1 MLWGKN
7 WPSFQ
12 YASVFNDHRRSCAY
26 TVFFFFYDILFFRT
40 VDVEVMGNRIH
51 YDWSERCVFSFQF
64 SSLQIQVV
72 NKEEQYINSAP
83 VCAILFSLFASTA
96 AAAADILFPL
106 SSPLSLAATTV
117 MRVLHSHTWGRRSH
131 LEKAFD
137 VWPWRLV
144 HKTMQQLELPRHCSK
159 QHVSNSCLLLIN
171 KDNCFTYAFFKKIV
185 CFFVW
190 WLFCTFYFFICF
202 PSFSFFFLTSVSTNL
217 FFFSF
222 SIWTVNSCRWSFH
235 VVY

>member
-1 MLWGKN
+1 
-7 WPSFQ
+7 
-12 YASVFNDHRRSCAY
+12 
-26 TVFFFFYDILFFRT
+26 
-40 VDVEVMGNRIH
+40 MGNRIH

-64 SSLQIQVV
+64 SSLQIQVD

-83 VCAILFSLFASTA
+83 VCAILFSLFAST

-171 KDNCFTYAFFKKIV
+171 KDNCFTYAFLKKLFV
-185 CFFVW
+185 FLCGGCFVRFIS
-190 WLFCTFYFFICF
+190 LFAFLL
-202 PSFSFFFLTSVSTNL
+202 SLFSF
-217 FFFSF
+217 
-222 SIWTVNSCRWSFH
+222 
-235 VVY
+235 